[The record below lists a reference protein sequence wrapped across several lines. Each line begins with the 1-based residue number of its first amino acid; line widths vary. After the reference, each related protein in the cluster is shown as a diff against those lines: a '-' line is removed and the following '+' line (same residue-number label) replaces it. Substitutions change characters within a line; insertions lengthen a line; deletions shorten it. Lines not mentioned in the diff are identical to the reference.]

1 MERLTKVKFSNLEK
15 VLYPELGLTKQQIIE
30 YYIRMAP
37 RMLPFL
43 ENRALVRTRY
53 PDGIYTEAFYE
64 KDIPKGTPNWV
75 KIHKKYSKSSEKDTR
90 YVVCNDL
97 DTFLWLA
104 NLAAL
109 ELHIPLSRIHDTE
122 KPDLMLFDLDPE
134 PPAGLTEAK
143 EACFLLKER
152 LDDLGFKS
160 FLKTSGKKGLH
171 VVVPVEPL
179 YRFEQTK
186 EFVHIIGAKLA
197 NESDLIVSER
207 SQTSDP
213 GTVLIDYPQNSERST
228 MIAPYSLRPTRE
240 ATVSAPLEWR
250 ELGGLRPFEHN
261 IFSMLQKKSDPW
273 KNLCD
278 EPLRLLC

>member
-1 MERLTKVKFSNLEK
+1 MERLTKVKFSNLDK
-15 VLYPELGLTKQQIIE
+15 VLYPELGLTKQQIID
-30 YYIRMAP
+30 YYIRLAP

-43 ENRALVRTRY
+43 KDRALVRTRY
-53 PDGIYTEAFYE
+53 PDGIHNKSFYE
-64 KDIPKGTPNWV
+64 KDIPKGTPDWV
-75 KIHKKYSKSSEKDTR
+75 KIHKKFSKSSEKDTR
-90 YVVCNDL
+90 YVICNDL
-97 DTFLWLA
+97 DSLLWLA

-109 ELHIPLSRIHDTE
+109 KLHIPLSRIHDTE
-122 KPDLMLFDLDPE
+122 KPDLVLFDLE
-134 PPAGLTEAK
+134 PPAGLAEVK
-143 EACFLLKER
+143 EACFLLKES

-179 YRFEQTK
+179 YRFEQTN

-197 NESDLIVSER
+197 KDSDFIVSER

-240 ATVSAPLEWR
+240 VTVSAPLEWR

-261 IFSMLQKKSDPW
+261 IFSMLEKKSDPW
-273 KNLCD
+273 KNLFD
-278 EPLRLLC
+278 EPQRLLG